1 VTVAETPKGQ
11 ELLREDVT
19 WVPQPAFSKA
29 FADLTGSKPVTD
41 EWRRE
46 VNWNFTADDL
56 SFT

>member
-19 WVPQPAFSKA
+19 WVPQPAFSK
-29 FADLTGSKPVTD
+29 PVTD